1 MNVVSKE
8 ADRASVQTT
17 RAFNQ
22 TIAIRLDFGHVVM
35 RTDRNRAERPRMSVR
50 DALVVHRHIEE
61 AGGAERLARRFD
73 LLQMATKGLLAFVDA
88 EDCLEGRGCARRLW
102 RVLRE
107 SVV

>member
-1 MNVVSKE
+1 AEGTPVE
-8 ADRASVQTT
+8 AT
-17 RAFNQ
+17 RAFDE
-22 TIAIRLDFGHVVM
+22 TIAIRLDFGHVVI
-35 RTDRNRAERPRMSVR
+35 RTDRDRAERPGMSVR
-50 DALVVHRHIEE
+50 YAFVVHRHVEE
-61 AGGAERLARRFD
+61 AGSAERLARWFD